1 MFSEQ
6 YGTIKEYFGTIYTIW
21 KQFRNKRGA
30 VQKLQ
35 QIGAWGSSRK
45 ADQTPTKSLKYPQK
59 QKDLMEITAMN
70 LVDPIMIVLNITSII
85 LLVLVVKEYRK
96 LIGVIENDE

>member
-1 MFSEQ
+1 M
-6 YGTIKEYFGTIYTIW
+6 

-35 QIGAWGSSRK
+35 QIGAWGSDRK
-45 ADQTPTKSLKYPQK
+45 ADQTTTKSLKYPQK
-59 QKDLMEITAMN
+59 QKDLMDITDMN
-70 LVDPIMIVLNITSII
+70 LVYLIMTVLNIINII

-96 LIGVIENDE
+96 LIEVIENDE